1 MYPSNN
7 ILLPEII
14 NMLQTV
20 VNVSVNVNVNVN
32 VTIIINL
39 INYTNNT
46 FYFLNKFLVQTLYIK
61 IVAYNLK
68 VLQHQH
74 FCKC

>member
-1 MYPSNN
+1 MYPGNN

-14 NMLQTV
+14 NLLQTV
-20 VNVSVNVNVNVN
+20 VNVSVNVNVN

-46 FYFLNKFLVQTLYIK
+46 FYFLNKLLVQTLYIK

-68 VLQHQH
+68 VLQHHH